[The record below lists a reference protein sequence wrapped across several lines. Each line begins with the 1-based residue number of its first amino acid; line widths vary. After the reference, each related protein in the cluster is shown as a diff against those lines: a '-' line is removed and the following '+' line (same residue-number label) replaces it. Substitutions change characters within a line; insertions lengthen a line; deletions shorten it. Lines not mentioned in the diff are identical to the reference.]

1 MAKIQK
7 LSAEYGGEAGDFATF
22 GKGSYDIAR
31 LAVGGVLEAV
41 DAVMEGRTEG
51 GREGGEVI
59 TNAYCLVRPPGHHA
73 ERDRG
78 MGFCLFNN
86 VALGALHAQAKHGVK
101 RMAIV
106 DYDVHHGN
114 GTQASTSSNRARPSL
129 PPPYCISFAFFF
141 CLIRHQRQI
150 KRFSLSS
157 PPSLPPS
164 LTASLLQGPLRAL
177 HLHSSG

>member
-7 LSAEYGGEAGDFATF
+7 LSAEHGGEAGDFATF

-51 GREGGEVI
+51 GTEGGGGGGEVI
-59 TNAYCLVRPPGHHA
+59 KNAYCLVRPPGHHA

-101 RMAIV
+101 RVAIV

-114 GTQASTSSNRARPSL
+114 GTQASNSV
-129 PPPYCISFAFFF
+129 
-141 CLIRHQRQI
+141 
-150 KRFSLSS
+150 LS
-157 PPSLPPS
+157 
-164 LTASLLQGPLRAL
+164 
-177 HLHSSG
+177 